1 MVVFLIL
8 FVDMVIEIVWNFFN
22 LNFIE
27 GKIYIVNFEVFIV
40 WNCLMLCIMVCI
52 LCVLGRIYCE
62 KGVGGILLVNEVFEV
77 LYV

>member
-1 MVVFLIL
+1 M
-8 FVDMVIEIVWNFFN
+8 
-22 LNFIE
+22 
-27 GKIYIVNFEVFIV
+27 YIVNFEVFIV

-62 KGVGGILLVNEVFEV
+62 KGVGGILLINEVFEV